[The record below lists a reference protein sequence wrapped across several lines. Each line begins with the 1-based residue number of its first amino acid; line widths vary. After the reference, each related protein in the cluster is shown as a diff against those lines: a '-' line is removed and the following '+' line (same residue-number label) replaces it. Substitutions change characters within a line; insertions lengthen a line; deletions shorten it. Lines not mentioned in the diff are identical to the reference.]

1 MYKNNIPMSEI
12 ENKTKLSRTDIEYLI
27 NKKIKHN
34 SVKKNNNREIYE
46 RLIVMD
52 KMIKKIKKI
61 IC

>member
-1 MYKNNIPMSEI
+1 MSEI